1 MKSSVELLRDTVSA
15 QKKKIQEN
23 KAEEEGKKKIQENK
37 AEEEGK
43 NNLYFS
49 DILMYC
55 FVNVVFSTVNLDF
68 LKVKKCR

>member
-1 MKSSVELLRDTVSA
+1 MDIMKSSVELLRDTVSA
-15 QKKKIQEN
+15 Q
-23 KAEEEGKKKIQENK
+23 KKKIQENK

>member
-15 QKKKIQEN
+15 Q
-23 KAEEEGKKKIQENK
+23 KKKIQENK

-55 FVNVVFSTVNLDF
+55 FVNVVLSTINFDF

>member
-15 QKKKIQEN
+15 Q
-23 KAEEEGKKKIQENK
+23 KKKIQENK

>member
-1 MKSSVELLRDTVSA
+1 MDNMKSSVELLRDTVSA

-23 KAEEEGKKKIQENK
+23 KAEEEGK
-37 AEEEGK
+37 

-55 FVNVVFSTVNLDF
+55 VVNVVFSTVNLDF

>member
-1 MKSSVELLRDTVSA
+1 MDNMKSSVELLRDTVSA
-15 QKKKIQEN
+15 Q
-23 KAEEEGKKKIQENK
+23 KKKIQENK

>member
-1 MKSSVELLRDTVSA
+1 MNNMKSSVELLRDTVSA
-15 QKKKIQEN
+15 Q
-23 KAEEEGKKKIQENK
+23 KKKIQENK

-55 FVNVVFSTVNLDF
+55 FVNVVLSTINFDF

>member
-1 MKSSVELLRDTVSA
+1 MNNMKSSVELLRDTVSA

-23 KAEEEGKKKIQENK
+23 KAEEEGK
-37 AEEEGK
+37 

-55 FVNVVFSTVNLDF
+55 FANVVHSTINFDF

>member
-1 MKSSVELLRDTVSA
+1 MELLRDTVSA
-15 QKKKIQEN
+15 Q
-23 KAEEEGKKKIQENK
+23 KKKIQENK

-55 FVNVVFSTVNLDF
+55 FVNVVLSTVNFDF

>member
-1 MKSSVELLRDTVSA
+1 MNNMKSSVELLRDTVSA

-23 KAEEEGKKKIQENK
+23 KV
-37 AEEEGK
+37 EEEGK

-55 FVNVVFSTVNLDF
+55 FVNVVLSTINFDF

>member
-1 MKSSVELLRDTVSA
+1 MDNMKSSVELLRDTVSA
-15 QKKKIQEN
+15 Q
-23 KAEEEGKKKIQENK
+23 KKKIQENK

-55 FVNVVFSTVNLDF
+55 FVNVVFTTVNLDF

>member
-15 QKKKIQEN
+15 Q
-23 KAEEEGKKKIQENK
+23 KKKIQENK

-55 FVNVVFSTVNLDF
+55 FVNVVFESQEMQIV
-68 LKVKKCR
+68 

>member
-15 QKKKIQEN
+15 Q
-23 KAEEEGKKKIQENK
+23 KKKIQENK

-55 FVNVVFSTVNLDF
+55 FVNVVLSTVNFDF